1 MGAFTQMSKV
11 VVGVAVLAGVAFMSV
26 PDLLTG
32 VSSDV
37 NLKQWQIHAALVGFC
52 LSPVPDMLMKQN
64 RVEEME
70 RESNID
76 VAGQGFEYTRT
87 EERMEGKTTGGDFEF
102 EKDGDIGAHLCAAS
116 HHRRCPQRLRPL
128 RCVCA
133 ENDDYNKASIYS
145 ILYGLYANAGEVI
158 CGGSACGGVP
168 YQFTFNTWGI
178 AGPTLL
184 EGAPKYGPED
194 PQRHGKAAYTGLVSF
209 PEVKDYMAANGDNP
223 TIVEIGCGTGAGAN
237 LITRE
242 LIPNA
247 HYIAIDMQF
256 AAIETSVPRPRCR
269 SAAPAPAPAATAAAA
284 HGAG

>member
-1 MGAFTQMSKV
+1 MG
-11 VVGVAVLAGVAFMSV
+11 
-26 PDLLTG
+26 
-32 VSSDV
+32 
-37 NLKQWQIHAALVGFC
+37 
-52 LSPVPDMLMKQN
+52 
-64 RVEEME
+64 
-70 RESNID
+70 
-76 VAGQGFEYTRT
+76 
-87 EERMEGKTTGGDFEF
+87 
-102 EKDGDIGAHLCAAS
+102 
-116 HHRRCPQRLRPL
+116 
-128 RCVCA
+128 A

-256 AAIETSVPRPRCR
+256 AAIETSVARPSPRPRSR
-269 SAAPAPAPAATAAAA
+269 SGSAAAAPAPARAAAPAPAA
-284 HGAG
+284 HRLLI